1 MIVLKWI
8 IGIIV
13 GLGIIIC
20 LSDWKPGKD
29 DVFNLFAVVVLV
41 LIEVIII
48 KGWERR
54 WKQENTRE

>member
-8 IGIIV
+8 VGIIV
-13 GLGIIIC
+13 GLGIILC

-48 KGWERR
+48 KG
-54 WKQENTRE
+54 

>member
-8 IGIIV
+8 VGIIV
-13 GLGIIIC
+13 GLEIILC

-48 KGWERR
+48 KG
-54 WKQENTRE
+54 